1 MTTRAPLAL
10 ECICVTDLET
20 WFSRGRT
27 HADDWGPDDARDR
40 TWRCTKSWFV
50 ATRGSLRSWSTT
62 ARNALPTR
70 RHRRTPPPGHRRA
83 TQFARRGWPTVTG
96 FHRDD
101 RRHAVGHR
109 ASPRLGSLDRVVPR
123 TASHGTGQATSSK
136 GGWPR
141 AVEAAARACDG
152 RRRVDRRAGRAG
164 RVERGA
170 SRRAARCRCS
180 GAGRSIYRSR
190 TSGPAS
196 MYRNP
201 VDRPAR
207 SMYR

>member
-20 WFSRGRT
+20 WISASSR
-27 HADDWGPDDARDR
+27 HAIEWGPDDARDR
-40 TWRCTKSWFV
+40 TRRCSKARFV
-50 ATRGSLRSWSTT
+50 ATCDLCPSWSITT
-62 ARNALPTR
+62 LQAWPRR
-70 RHRRTPPPGHRRA
+70 RHRRTPPLGHRRA
-83 TQFARRGWPTVTG
+83 PRCSECDGRPSPVFTVTIG
-96 FHRDD
+96 AT
-101 RRHAVGHR
+101 RRAYR
-109 ASPRLGSLDRVVPR
+109 ASPSLGSPDRMVPR
-123 TASHGTGQATSSK
+123 TASHATGPATSSK

-152 RRRVDRRAGRAG
+152 RRRVDRRAGRVAL
-164 RVERGA
+164 EA
-170 SRRAARCRCS
+170 NRRAARCRCS
-180 GAGRSIYRSR
+180 GAGRSIYRAR
-190 TSGPAS
+190 TSVPAS